1 MLEKPF
7 ALTQK
12 ELKEIAAVKS
22 LQDMWGAANAAEMEE
37 FLESVYIARFDFVNE
52 SPGYVGDLFIIQPSF
67 LDSDVV
73 PTRLIRGEN
82 KQLVVLEEPQAVRA
96 DEMVH
101 LE

>member
-1 MLEKPF
+1 MNEKPF
-7 ALTQK
+7 AVTQK

-52 SPGYVGDLFIIQPSF
+52 SPGYVGDLFILQQSF

-73 PTRLIRGEN
+73 PTRLIRGRK
-82 KQLVVLEEPQAVRA
+82 KQLMVLDDRQARQA
-96 DEMVH
+96 DEIGAVA
-101 LE
+101 